1 MLGLGSGR
9 RHRGHERERQ
19 RQHQVFHHRLRQHQR
34 HGAPRCL
41 VGRRKAAMQRF
52 DPLQVPNRAVPLDR
66 LPVAGQARRGA
77 VAMEVGRSQPTG
89 MAFDHDDVEGLG
101 GVFDLGAAMKT
112 MIAVLK
118 SGVECTIN

>member
-1 MLGLGSGR
+1 
-9 RHRGHERERQ
+9 
-19 RQHQVFHHRLRQHQR
+19 
-34 HGAPRCL
+34 
-41 VGRRKAAMQRF
+41 MQRF

-112 MIAVLK
+112 MIWRRDENNDRRLEIGR
-118 SGVECTIN
+118 GVYYKLVFI